1 MQCNIYKT
9 LYIYVTVLSLY
20 VFCCIIINT
29 HPLIPPGQDLVPE
42 PEIQVQEA
50 VQKRR
55 GSPGAQPQR
64 QRLHGLQ
71 LPALPRGVGEQHPA
85 EHPDQQTSGPAAD
98 AQLVAAI
105 PGGL

>member
-1 MQCNIYKT
+1 MQHFKC
-9 LYIYVTVLSLY
+9 LSLF
-20 VFCCIIINT
+20 VS
-29 HPLIPPGQDLVPE
+29 GEDLVSE

-55 GSPGAQPQR
+55 GSLGAQPQR

-71 LPALPRGVGEQHPA
+71 LPALPRSVGQQHPA
-85 EHPDQQTSGPAAD
+85 GHPDQSAPGAAAH
-98 AQLVAAI
+98 AQLVAAL

>member
-1 MQCNIYKT
+1 M
-9 LYIYVTVLSLY
+9 
-20 VFCCIIINT
+20 
-29 HPLIPPGQDLVPE
+29 LILWFLGQDLVPE

-55 GSPGAQPQR
+55 GSLGAQSQC

-71 LPALPRGVGEQHPA
+71 LPAIARSLGQQQHPS
-85 EHPDQQTSGPAAD
+85 EHPDQQTSGAAAD
-98 AQLVAAI
+98 AQFIAAV